1 MSLLL
6 AHHFIDNLSL
16 VVFRNLLFEE
26 TRQVWVIVQDTS
38 PVALP
43 HEKALANSIG
53 SVQIVAP
60 LVKGAAISTDD
71 LSSFISVPISHAVS
85 LLSVYLKADFEM
97 AF

>member
-6 AHHFIDNLSL
+6 SHHFIDNLSL
-16 VVFRNLLFEE
+16 VVLRDLLFKEA
-26 TRQVWVIVQDTS
+26 RQVWVIVQDIS

-60 LVKGAAISTDD
+60 PVKGATISTDD
-71 LSSFISVPISHAVS
+71 LGSFISVPISHAVS
-85 LLSVYLKADFEM
+85 LLPVDLKADFEM